1 MPMELIQKT
10 TLELQAM
17 NYHGR
22 WSPYIYNEPLRDER
36 LLAIIAFVH
45 SHVPRASIMIN
56 TNADYLTEKYLDALF
71 KAGVNQLALN
81 VYSARDGHKDPAN
94 VESGIRIAKARAAV
108 LQKWLDKRRWID
120 QNSSLYTHCSTKAKI
135 AKVQHKYGVQK
146 DGTNFGGGFELQ
158 NRSGNVEWL
167 DTKDETYS
175 GMCVRPFRDMMVN
188 WKGDAILCCNDYHG
202 EVAFGNIAD
211 NTLEELWNKMQLHR
225 IRAQLQDGVR
235 KGICE
240 HCDYKGGAYK
250 HNVAHVQLTRKK

>member
-1 MPMELIQKT
+1 MDTGFTNPSYHGDNLKTVHPYRGDLFPVFGALGLEIAAKCNRHCVFCPNHDFKRPDSYMPMELIQKT

-120 QNSSLYTHCSTKAKI
+120 QNQFSLHAL
-135 AKVQHKYGVQK
+135 QHESE
-146 DGTNFGGGFELQ
+146 N
-158 NRSGNVEWL
+158 
-167 DTKDETYS
+167 
-175 GMCVRPFRDMMVN
+175 
-188 WKGDAILCCNDYHG
+188 
-202 EVAFGNIAD
+202 
-211 NTLEELWNKMQLHR
+211 
-225 IRAQLQDGVR
+225 R
-235 KGICE
+235 KGAAQVWRAERRHEFRRWI
-240 HCDYKGGAYK
+240 
-250 HNVAHVQLTRKK
+250 